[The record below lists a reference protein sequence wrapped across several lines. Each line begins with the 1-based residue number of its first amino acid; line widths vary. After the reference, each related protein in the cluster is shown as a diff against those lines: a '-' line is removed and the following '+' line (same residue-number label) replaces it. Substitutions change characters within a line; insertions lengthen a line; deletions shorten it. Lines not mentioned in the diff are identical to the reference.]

1 MVLSFN
7 YYKYGT
13 VTFLVFFYQFSYDEG
28 TDIGIY
34 LLKNIKSFKSG
45 AIMLNIRISTQFVLI
60 FLKKLSYITDNT

>member
-13 VTFLVFFYQFSYDEG
+13 VTFSELFQFSYDEG

-60 FLKKLSYITDNT
+60 FLKKLSDITDNT